1 MTSKPELFARIEK
14 SFSQHTPSE
23 KRVAGWL
30 LAHAAQIP
38 FETADGIARATG
50 TSGITV
56 GRYLRKLGFRNL
68 EDAKAS
74 LRELPSV
81 PYQPWGM
88 NERLDS
94 WQQQQRLPDR
104 ARQSLSLEIDAIT
117 HVYQLAQSET
127 FLRIAQQLAHAEA
140 VYVLGIQSTRGI
152 ANAFFSHLEY
162 LRPKVSYSEGLSGSW
177 VESLNSGFARPYVV
191 ITDTRAYSAAAR
203 QYCRV
208 ASERRIPLALITDVW
223 CPWARDYA
231 IDLLQVK
238 TDTGHFWDSLAP
250 VSCLFNLLLSGVVD
264 QLGDTLAE
272 RLRTNRQLQQE
283 FGQFEQ

>member
-208 ASERRIPLALITDVW
+208 ASEQRIPLALITDVW

>member
-94 WQQQQRLPDR
+94 WQQQQQQRLPDR

-208 ASERRIPLALITDVW
+208 AS
-223 CPWARDYA
+223 
-231 IDLLQVK
+231 
-238 TDTGHFWDSLAP
+238 GHFWDSLAP